1 MRRARR
7 HTTAIWGPA
16 CTALAALITISLAA
30 VAEETTQPGAIIFS
44 PLTPDFI
51 NRAPGIPGDN
61 AASAFGGHTTA
72 ADAPSAGSVRIR
84 SSSIGQPT
92 GASGAIAN
100 FSATLRDVA
109 DDLLF
114 FQPGAPSSQNDQA
127 AFRYRQVLFEVDEFG
142 QPQNAIAGNTAS
154 AAEQVE
160 DRITQLEE
168 DRDALLE
175 NLFGPDE
182 LAQVADAES
191 LLRQALQFD
200 PTDEG
205 VQNLWLDIA
214 YHQTEIALIKARE
227 KIARGYRQCLFP
239 SDPNQPIIGNEVA
252 VFEEALDLLE
262 SAADPY
268 FELICETL
276 GISVEEFFSGFDNAA
291 DNPPYG
297 LFVFKEL
304 VPRRSA
310 TSASLV
316 SPDGG
321 VLPVRPGEGQGNG
334 ITPGGKVFSAA
345 KGSHD
350 FTVLTDQ
357 GDISWVASESAPWL
371 SLVNA
376 GATGNATFT
385 ANVEANLTAASRT
398 ADITVAFM
406 DGDGAAL
413 GQVIATIIQDA
424 NGPAHARLDVAPT
437 ILRVS
442 PEGGV
447 VTLDVTD
454 NDPDNDD
461 PFLWSASVAV
471 GGDWL
476 RIDTGSA
483 SGEGA
488 GEISLSFDQ
497 NAGSA
502 ERLAAVRVTLPSQSG
517 NPITV
522 EITQPRTQPESTL
535 YPGFKD
541 YILLFEVF
549 KEEARA
555 ASELIERL
563 ALRGGQE
570 DIVRAEAVVRR
581 ILGPCASE
589 GAILTRILDWQ
600 SPTDGAGGL
609 ALRRLTTAY
618 NGWQTGLQ
626 ELVNKDLFIKGERNF
641 LGFDP
646 EFLMLVQEFQ
656 RLGISVFDSF
666 DSFILF
672 NDPGAGLSTPLGF
685 ALARL
690 DDARG
695 NYFNYREN
703 LDALKEQFRV
713 QNSDARDRLREI
725 TGVDPGSDIDNPEP
739 AYLTPE
745 GNLNG
750 EIALQELSIDAAD
763 TRVAIGAAEGDVLAV
778 QIENE
783 ALIRDAESDTAT
795 DIRGITIDYG
805 QRAARQEV
813 ALGYIEGGQA
823 LADQVAEAIVDIS
836 GVDGV
841 STAFSAGGNIA
852 AILIARG
859 INGVAQFGAEVSK
872 GYIARQQAL
881 NAAQEQAA
889 INTVESDLQEF
900 IRDRMI
906 ADLNAQTRVNSLQVL
921 EANTLLQQENARKLA
936 ILSEQNALEQSIREN
951 DEALVERLFA
961 DPIHRTLFQADL
973 AEAQRAFEVAQR
985 WAFFTV
991 RALEYKWNTPFVFS
1005 QAGKDFSIQSVFSAR
1020 NAEELLELTQAM
1032 IEYDGLLTASGRG
1045 DVRLDVLSFTEDI
1058 LGLDI
1063 LDEEGETILYRDP
1076 ANPEMEVPAVVLF
1089 RRHLVE
1095 RTSSQGVITLR
1106 FSTVKSLRE
1115 TFFRGPS
1122 YDENNNLIERGLYL
1136 DKIVSMQVNLPGTH
1150 LGVGN
1155 PNATPP
1161 ATPLIGAPTSV
1172 PAVFTYAGTS
1182 FIRNAQV
1189 GERILGQED
1198 EIENEYILYPTRF
1211 WFFDAGNPDRGI
1223 EQGWKFRDGQEAS
1236 VTLNLTQPGE
1246 RDPNRNLITVFRE
1259 RSVATSDWIL
1269 QIFTRNGQGERIL
1282 DIGKLNDIELVFEH
1296 AAKDRP

>member
-1 MRRARR
+1 MRVRR
-7 HTTAIWGPA
+7 HIATFLAYAA
-16 CTALAALITISLAA
+16 CVAFSAGAF
-30 VAEETTQPGAIIFS
+30 AEETTPAGTIIFS

-51 NRAPGIPGDN
+51 NRAPGIVGDN
-61 AASAFGGHTTA
+61 ATTAFGGHTTPG
-72 ADAPSAGSVRIR
+72 DAPSAGSVRIL
-84 SSSIGQPT
+84 SSSVGQPT
-92 GASGAIAN
+92 GAGGAIAN

-109 DDLLF
+109 NDLLF
-114 FQPGAPSSQNDQA
+114 YQPGAPSSQNDRA

-142 QPQNAIAGNTAS
+142 QPQNAIAGNDAS
-154 AAEQVE
+154 PAELAE
-160 DRITQLEE
+160 DRIAQLEE

-182 LAQVADAES
+182 LAQVADAEA
-191 LLRQALQFD
+191 LVRQALQFD

-205 VQNLWLDIA
+205 VQNLWLDVA

-239 SDPNQPIIGNEVA
+239 SDPNQPIIGNEVD
-252 VFEEALDLLE
+252 VFEEALAILE

-268 FELICETL
+268 FKLICESL
-276 GISVEEFFSGFDNAA
+276 GISVEEFFTGFDNAA
-291 DNPPYG
+291 GNPPFG

-321 VLPVRPGEGQGNG
+321 VLPVRPGEGQGNAV
-334 ITPGGKVFSAA
+334 TPGGKVFSAA
-345 KGSHD
+345 QGSHD
-350 FTVLTDQ
+350 FAVLTDQ
-357 GDISWVASESAPWL
+357 ANVSWVATEAAPWL
-371 SLVNA
+371 ALTNA
-376 GATGNATFT
+376 GATGNGTFT
-385 ANVEANLTAASRT
+385 ANVEANLTSASRS
-398 ADITVAFM
+398 ADITVTFTDAE
-406 DGDGAAL
+406 GGAL
-413 GQVIATIIQDA
+413 GDVTAMIIQDA
-424 NGPAHARLDVAPT
+424 NGPTHARLDVSPV

-442 PEGGV
+442 PDGGV
-447 VTLDVTD
+447 VTLDVAD
-454 NDPDNDD
+454 NDPDNVD
-461 PFLWSASVAV
+461 PFLWSASVAL
-471 GGDWL
+471 GDDWL
-476 RIDTGSA
+476 RIDTGSD
-483 SGEGA
+483 SGEGD

-497 NAGSA
+497 NDGAV
-502 ERLAAVRVTLPSQSG
+502 ERFAAVRVTLPGESG
-517 NPITV
+517 NPVTV
-522 EITQPRTQPESTL
+522 EITQPRVQPESTL

-541 YILLFEVF
+541 YILLFEVY

-555 ASELIERL
+555 AAELIERL
-563 ALRGGQE
+563 ALRGGRE
-570 DIVRAEAVVRR
+570 DIAAAEAVVRR
-581 ILGPCASE
+581 ILGPCTAEASV
-589 GAILTRILDWQ
+589 LTRILDWQ
-600 SPTDGAGGL
+600 DPTDGAGGL

-618 NGWQTGLQ
+618 NGWQTALQ

-656 RLGISVFDSF
+656 RLGVSVFDSF
-666 DSFILF
+666 DSFLLF
-672 NDPGAGLSTPLGF
+672 NDPSGGLSTPLGF
-685 ALARL
+685 ALSRL
-690 DDARG
+690 DDARA

-739 AYLTPE
+739 AYLTPDD
-745 GNLNG
+745 NLNG
-750 EIALQELSIDAAD
+750 ELALQELSIDAAT
-763 TRVAIGAAEGDVLAV
+763 TRVDIGEAEGNVLAV

-783 ALIRDAESDTAT
+783 ALIRDAEGDAAA

-823 LADQVAEAIVDIS
+823 LAGQIADAVVDMA

-852 AILIARG
+852 AIWLARG
-859 INGVAQFGAEVSK
+859 INGLAQFGAEVSK

-881 NAAQEQAA
+881 NAAQEQADV
-889 INTVESDLQEF
+889 NTVESDLQEF
-900 IRDRMI
+900 VRDRMI
-906 ADLNAQTRVNSLQVL
+906 ADINAQLNVNSLQVL
-921 EANTLLQQENARKLA
+921 EANTLLQQENARRLA

-991 RALEYKWNTPFVFS
+991 RALEYKWNTPFVFT

-1045 DVRLDVLSFTEDI
+1045 DTRLDVLSFTEDI

-1063 LDEEGETILYRDP
+1063 LDEDGEPILYRDP
-1076 ANPEMEVPAVVLF
+1076 NNTDMEVPAVVLF
-1089 RRHLVE
+1089 RRHLVD
-1095 RTSSQGVITLR
+1095 RMSTQGVITLR

-1122 YDENNNLIERGLYL
+1122 YDENNNLLERGLYL

-1161 ATPLIGAPTSV
+1161 VPPVIGAPTSV
-1172 PAVFTYAGTS
+1172 PAVLTYAGTS

-1189 GERILGQED
+1189 GERIPGQED
-1198 EIENEYILYPTRF
+1198 EIENEYVLYPTRF
-1211 WFFDAGNPDRGI
+1211 WYFDAGNPDRGI
-1223 EQGWKFRDGQEAS
+1223 DQGWKFRDGQEAS
-1236 VTLNLTQPGE
+1236 VTLNLTPPGE
-1246 RDPNRNLITVFRE
+1246 RDAARNVITVFRE
-1259 RSVATSDWIL
+1259 RSVATSDWVL
-1269 QIFTRNGQGERIL
+1269 QIFTRNDQGEQVL